1 MEEYYKHKLLSQSTM
16 SNPTLINGFEDIITF
31 IKQQEHRNQKLQ
43 EENNQLKKKF
53 EVLNS
58 VQEAFRKQMREEMN
72 ILNKPTEKLKE
83 ENKKLQEEV
92 DDLKGRLEDVN
103 HTAEE
108 WEDSYNELKQES
120 EESYNELK
128 QELEK
133 TKKYGVSVL
142 SETLDQER
150 KNNEEL
156 QQELEKTK
164 KYAQDTPGI
173 FHCGVSGRVL
183 TEDDI
188 HLSVEHGRLI
198 CEAALEDEQQEQ
210 EKELIPVNRKILI
223 QDFIIKNM
231 LYKLLCDG
239 EEAEIEIPKNWRVDG
254 VDSFTLEYSDI
265 MEKVCKE
272 MDDDDWNDDGSN
284 LTLDWHNDTLEVV
297 FPDESE

>member
-1 MEEYYKHKLLSQSTM
+1 M
-16 SNPTLINGFEDIITF
+16 SNPTLINGFEDIVTF
-31 IKQQEHRNQKLQ
+31 IKNQEHRNKTLK
-43 EENNQLKKKF
+43 EENQ
-53 EVLNS
+53 
-58 VQEAFRKQMREEMN
+58 
-72 ILNKPTEKLKE
+72 KLKE
-83 ENKKLQEEV
+83 ENKKLEDKIREWTEEV
-92 DDLKGRLEDVN
+92 VELR
-103 HTAEE
+103 EE
-108 WEDSYNELKQES
+108 SEGWEDSYNQLKQES
-120 EESYNELK
+120 EESYNEVK

-150 KNNEEL
+150 KNNEAL
-156 QQELEKTK
+156 RKELEETQ

-173 FHCGVSGRVL
+173 FHCGVSGRTL

-188 HLSVEHGRLI
+188 YLSVEHGRLI

-210 EKELIPVNRKILI
+210 EKELIPLKRKVLI

-239 EEAEIEIPKNWRVDG
+239 EEAEIEIPKKWRVDG

-265 MEKVCKE
+265 MEEVCKE
-272 MDDDDWNDDGSN
+272 MDEDDWNDDGSN

-297 FPDESE
+297 LPDESE

>member
-16 SNPTLINGFEDIITF
+16 SNPTLINGFEDIVTF
-31 IKQQEHRNQKLQ
+31 IKQQEHRNQKLK
-43 EENNQLKKKF
+43 EENNKLKDKIREWTE
-53 EVLNS
+53 EVVEL
-58 VQEAFRKQMREEMN
+58 REESDE
-72 ILNKPTEKLKE
+72 LVEENKKLKEKTVEHLSMAETLHDGVVE
-83 ENKKLQEEV
+83 ENKKLQE
-92 DDLKGRLEDVN
+92 
-103 HTAEE
+103 
-108 WEDSYNELKQES
+108 
-120 EESYNELK
+120 
-128 QELEK
+128 ELEK

-150 KNNEEL
+150 KNIEAL
-156 QQELEKTK
+156 RKELEETQ

-173 FHCGVSGRVL
+173 FHCGVSGRTL

-188 HLSVEHGRLI
+188 YLSVEHGRLI

-210 EKELIPVNRKILI
+210 EKELIPLKRKVLI

-239 EEAEIEIPKNWRVDG
+239 EEAEIEIPKKWRVNG

-265 MEKVCKE
+265 MKEVCKE

-297 FPDESE
+297 LPDESE

>member
-16 SNPTLINGFEDIITF
+16 SNPTLINGFEDIVTF
-31 IKQQEHRNQKLQ
+31 IKNQEHRNKTLK
-43 EENNQLKKKF
+43 EENQ
-53 EVLNS
+53 
-58 VQEAFRKQMREEMN
+58 
-72 ILNKPTEKLKE
+72 KLKE
-83 ENKKLQEEV
+83 ENKKLEDKIREWTEEV
-92 DDLKGRLEDVN
+92 VELR
-103 HTAEE
+103 EE
-108 WEDSYNELKQES
+108 SEGWEDSYNQLKQES
-120 EESYNELK
+120 EESYNEVK

-150 KNNEEL
+150 KNIEAL
-156 QQELEKTK
+156 RKELEETQ

-173 FHCGVSGRVL
+173 FHCGVSGRTL

-188 HLSVEHGRLI
+188 YLSVEHGRLI

-210 EKELIPVNRKILI
+210 EKELIPLKRKVLI

-239 EEAEIEIPKNWRVDG
+239 EEAEIEIPKMWRVDG

-265 MEKVCKE
+265 MKEVCKE

-297 FPDESE
+297 LPDESE